1 MSNSPAVII
10 KTRFITSGEA
20 NQGKSSFKNYLNYM
34 DRAGASA
41 EKSNYEN
48 YQDYM
53 SNEEK
58 STGLFTADKDE
69 LSSEEKDK
77 YKEIFKRSQE
87 KGSIL
92 WQDVISFDNEWLKEN
107 GILKGNFIDEKKL
120 RQVTRSAVNEI
131 LKKEN
136 MKDSAVWTG
145 AIHYNTDNIHIHIA
159 TVQTNNFRERGKRK
173 QGSIESM
180 KSKVVN
186 QIMDRSKQNEK
197 LNDFI
202 RNEVI
207 KSKQNDKI
215 MTLKNRVA
223 NRDMV
228 KQFKKIHEMLPG
240 DKRLWKYNMNGIS
253 DVKPEIDKLTTMYLD
268 KNFKSEFKEF
278 KEQLDKEVELFKKTY
293 GDSKKAERYK
303 ETKINDLYTRMG
315 NTILKEVK
323 AYDQKQNDFPR
334 KEGKVNSFHFKRALN
349 NSVYLMDRYMNDDLQ
364 SMKNQR
370 VYEELQ
376 REQEYER

>member
-1 MSNSPAVII
+1 MNNSPAVII
-10 KTRFITSGEA
+10 KTRFVTSGEA
-20 NQGKSSFKNYLNYM
+20 NKGKSSFKNYLNYM
-34 DRAGASA
+34 DRAEASS
-41 EKSNYEN
+41 EKSNFEN

-53 SNEEK
+53 GNEEK
-58 STGLFTADKDE
+58 STGLFTAEKDE
-69 LSSEEKDK
+69 LSNEEKNK

-107 GILKGNFIDEKKL
+107 GILKENFIDEKKL
-120 RQVTRSAVNEI
+120 QQVTRSAVNEM
-131 LKKEN
+131 LKKEELT
-136 MKDSAVWTG
+136 DSAIWTG
-145 AIHYNTDNIHIHIA
+145 AIHYNTDNIHIHVA
-159 TVQTNNFRERGKRK
+159 TVQTKNFRERGKRK
-173 QGSIESM
+173 QGSIDSM

-207 KSKQNDKI
+207 KNKQDDKI

-228 KQFKKIHEMLPG
+228 KQFKKIHEMLPE

-253 DVKPEIDKLTTMYLD
+253 NVRPEIDKLTTMYLE
-268 KNFKSEFKEF
+268 KNFKTEFKEF
-278 KEQLDKEVELFKKTY
+278 KDQLDKEVDLFKKTY

-303 ETKINDLYTRMG
+303 ETKMDDLYTRMG

-323 AYDQKQNDFPR
+323 EYDKKQKELPR

-349 NSVYLMDRYMNDDLQ
+349 NTVYHMNRYMKDDLQ

-370 VYEELQ
+370 AYEELQ

>member
-1 MSNSPAVII
+1 MNSSPAVII
-10 KTRFITSGEA
+10 KTKFVTSGEA
-20 NQGKSSFKNYLNYM
+20 KKGKSSFKNYLNYM
-34 DRAGASA
+34 DRAEASS
-41 EKSNYEN
+41 EKSNFEN
-48 YQDYM
+48 YQEYM

-58 STGLFTADKDE
+58 STGLFTAEKDE
-69 LSSEEKDK
+69 LNSEEKNK

-107 GILKGNFIDEKKL
+107 GILKENFIDEKKL
-120 RQVTRSAVNEI
+120 QQVTRSAVNEM
-131 LKKEN
+131 LKKEELI
-136 MKDSAVWTG
+136 DSAVWTG
-145 AIHYNTDNIHIHIA
+145 AIHYNTDNIHIHVA
-159 TVQTNNFRERGKRK
+159 TVQTKNFRERGKRK
-173 QGSIESM
+173 QGSIDSM

-207 KSKQNDKI
+207 KSKQDDKI

-228 KQFKKIHEMLPG
+228 KQFKKIHEMLPE

-253 DVKPEIDKLTTMYLD
+253 NVRPEIDKLTTMYLE
-268 KNFKSEFKEF
+268 KNFKTEFKEF
-278 KEQLDKEVELFKKTY
+278 KNQLDKEVDLFKKTY

-303 ETKINDLYTRMG
+303 ETKMNDLYTRMG

-323 AYDQKQNDFPR
+323 EYDKKQNDFPR
-334 KEGKVNSFHFKRALN
+334 KDGKVNSFYFKRALN
-349 NSVYLMDRYMNDDLQ
+349 NSVYLMNRYMKDDLQ

-370 VYEELQ
+370 AYEELQ